1 MRIAA
6 GVCTAWTL
14 CVASA
19 CTTANPVAPT
29 EPLAPRSAVIY
40 SVVGA
45 SDVIGYGSSQPC
57 FVYDDCNGTGYAWVA
72 ARQLR
77 TQAYAVNVAAVGIP
91 GAVISRAF
99 QDLAVSNG
107 RTDIF
112 GNFIDQEAP
121 FVRREA
127 SLVTVFA
134 GGNDVNVITQAL
146 DLGRGAVDQNAY
158 IDQQVAMFKANYLTL
173 ISLIR
178 TRAPNARIVVLNLP
192 NMAGMPYHA
201 QSSLTMK
208 RWAQRAA
215 VGMTTTGINTLTDIK
230 IVDLMCDP
238 RFYDAANFSEDGF
251 HPNDALYAIMG
262 TSIADAATSSS
273 YPAPRASCPQMAIY

>member
-1 MRIAA
+1 MRIVA
-6 GVCTAWTL
+6 GVYAAL
-14 CVASA
+14 AGCVVSA
-19 CTTANPVAPT
+19 CGAGSPVAPT
-29 EPLAPRSAVIY
+29 EPLAPRSSVIY

-77 TQAYAVNVAAVGIP
+77 AQSYAVNVASIGIP
-91 GAVISRAF
+91 GAVISRSF
-99 QDLAVSNG
+99 QNLAISLG
-107 RTDIF
+107 RSDIF

-121 FVRREA
+121 FVKRDA

-146 DLGRGAVDQNAY
+146 DLGLGGSDPNSF
-158 IDQQVAMFKANYLTL
+158 IDTQVAVFKANYLTL
-173 ISLIR
+173 LQLIR
-178 TRAPNARIVVLNLP
+178 QRATNARIVVLNLP

-201 QSSLTMK
+201 ASSLTMK

-215 VGMTTTGINTLTDIK
+215 VRMTTTGINTLTDVK
-230 IVDLMCDP
+230 VVDLMCDP
-238 RFYDAANFSEDGF
+238 RFYDPANFSEDGF
-251 HPNDALYAIMG
+251 HPNDALYAVMG
-262 TSIADAATSSS
+262 TSIAEAATSAS
-273 YPAPRASCPQMAIY
+273 YPAPRSSCPQMSLY

>member
-6 GVCTAWTL
+6 GVYAAWTG
-14 CVASA
+14 CAVAA
-19 CTTANPVAPT
+19 CSTSSPIAPT
-29 EPLAPRSAVIY
+29 EPLAPRSSVIY

-77 TQAYAVNVAAVGIP
+77 AQAYAVSVASIGIP
-91 GAVISRAF
+91 GAVISRSF
-99 QDLAVSNG
+99 QNLAISFG

-121 FVRREA
+121 FVKNDA
-127 SLVTVFA
+127 TLVTVFA

-146 DLGRGAVDQNAY
+146 DVGRGADDPNAF
-158 IDQQVAMFKANYLTL
+158 IDGQVAIFRANYLTL
-173 ISLIR
+173 IQLIR
-178 TRAPNARIVVLNLP
+178 SRATNAHIVVLNLP

-215 VGMTTTGINTLTDIK
+215 VGMTTTGINTLTDVK
-230 IVDLMCDP
+230 VVDLMCDP
-238 RFYDAANFSEDGF
+238 RFYDSGNFSEDGF
-251 HPNDALYAIMG
+251 HPNDALYAVMG
-262 TSIADAATSSS
+262 TSIASAATSAS
-273 YPAPRASCPQMAIY
+273 YPAPRASCPQMNLY

>member
-6 GVCTAWTL
+6 GVYAAWTW
-14 CVASA
+14 CAVSA
-19 CTTANPVAPT
+19 CGTANPVAPT

-57 FVYDDCNGTGYAWVA
+57 FVYDDCDGTGYAWVA

-77 TQAYAVNVAAVGIP
+77 AQAYAVNVASVGIP
-91 GAVISRAF
+91 GAVISRSF
-99 QDLAVSNG
+99 QELAVSLG
-107 RTDIF
+107 RSDIF

-127 SLVTVFA
+127 GLVTVFA

-146 DLGRGAVDQNAY
+146 DLGRGAADPNGF
-158 IDQQVAMFKANYLTL
+158 IDQQVATFKANYLTL
-173 ISLIR
+173 ISMIR
-178 TRAPNARIVVLNLP
+178 NRAPNARIVVLNLP

-201 QSSLTMK
+201 QSSPAMK
-208 RWAQRAA
+208 RWAQRAS
-215 VGMTTTGINTLTDIK
+215 VGMTTTGINTLTDVK
-230 IVDLMCDP
+230 VVDLMCDS
-238 RFYDAANFSEDGF
+238 RFYDTANFSEDGF
-251 HPNDALYAIMG
+251 HPNDTLYAVMG
-262 TSIADAATSSS
+262 MSIVDAATSSS
-273 YPAPRASCPQMAIY
+273 YPAPRASCPQMNLY